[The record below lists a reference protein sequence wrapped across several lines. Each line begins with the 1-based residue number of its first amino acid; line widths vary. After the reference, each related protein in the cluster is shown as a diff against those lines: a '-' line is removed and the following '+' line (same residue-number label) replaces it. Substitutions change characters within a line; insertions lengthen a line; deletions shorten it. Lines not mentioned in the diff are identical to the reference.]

1 MYEIL
6 LNLHSWLRWLVLG
19 MAVVV
24 IYNNYN
30 GWKSGLVYSDKDK
43 KLNTYLMLLLH
54 SQLVIGLA
62 LYFGVSPMMKD
73 IMANF
78 GGSMKDSAQRFWSV
92 EHMMGM
98 VIGIIVAQI
107 GASKAKNNP
116 PMHKNSKPDLCGFTI
131 AILII
136 ILMIPFGI
144 WNVERPM
151 FRM

>member
-30 GWKSGLVYSDKDK
+30 GWKSGLVYTAKDK
-43 KLNTYLMLLLH
+43 KLNTYLMILLH

-62 LYFGVSPMMKD
+62 LYLGVSPMMKD
-73 IMANF
+73 IMTNF
-78 GGSMKDSAQRFWSV
+78 GASMKDAGQRFWSV
-92 EHMMGM
+92 EHIMGM
-98 VIGIIVAQI
+98 LVGIIVAQI
-107 GASKAKNNP
+107 GASKAK
-116 PMHKNSKPDLCGFTI
+116 KQATDADKFKTGFMWFAI
-131 AILII
+131 GILII

-144 WNVERPM
+144 WNVDRPM

>member
-19 MAVVV
+19 MAGVV

-43 KLNTYLMLLLH
+43 KLNTYMMLLLH

-107 GASKAKNNP
+107 GASKAKKQSTDAQKFKTGF
-116 PMHKNSKPDLCGFTI
+116 MWFTI

>member
-107 GASKAKNNP
+107 GASKAKKQSTDAQKFKTGF
-116 PMHKNSKPDLCGFTI
+116 MWFTI

>member
-43 KLNTYLMLLLH
+43 KLNTYMMLLLH

-107 GASKAKNNP
+107 GASKAKKQSTDAQKFKTGF
-116 PMHKNSKPDLCGFTI
+116 MWFTI

>member
-1 MYEIL
+1 
-6 LNLHSWLRWLVLG
+6 

-43 KLNTYLMLLLH
+43 KLNTYMMLLLH

-107 GASKAKNNP
+107 GASKAKKQSTDAQKFKTGF
-116 PMHKNSKPDLCGFTI
+116 MWFTI

>member
-1 MYEIL
+1 MVGNPDWYI
-6 LNLHSWLRWLVLG
+6 R
-19 MAVVV
+19 
-24 IYNNYN
+24 IRT
-30 GWKSGLVYSDKDK
+30 K
-43 KLNTYLMLLLH
+43 KLNTYMMLLLH

-107 GASKAKNNP
+107 GASKAKKQSTDAQKFKTGF
-116 PMHKNSKPDLCGFTI
+116 MWFTI

>member
-43 KLNTYLMLLLH
+43 KLNTYMMLLLH

-62 LYFGVSPMMKD
+62 LYFGVSPMMTVL
-73 IMANF
+73 MACF
-78 GGSMKDSAQRFWSV
+78 GGSMKDSAQSFWGV
-92 EHMMGM
+92 EHMVGL
-98 VIGIIVAQI
+98 VIGFVVVFIFVA
-107 GASKAKNNP
+107 KAKKQSTDAQKFKTGF
-116 PMHKNSKPDLCGFTI
+116 MWFTI

>member
-43 KLNTYLMLLLH
+43 KLNTYMMLLLH

-107 GASKAKNNP
+107 GPSKAK
-116 PMHKNSKPDLCGFTI
+116 KQSTDAQKFKPGFMWFTI

>member
-1 MYEIL
+1 
-6 LNLHSWLRWLVLG
+6 
-19 MAVVV
+19 
-24 IYNNYN
+24 
-30 GWKSGLVYSDKDK
+30 
-43 KLNTYLMLLLH
+43 
-54 SQLVIGLA
+54 
-62 LYFGVSPMMKD
+62 
-73 IMANF
+73 
-78 GGSMKDSAQRFWSV
+78 MKDSAQRFWSV

-107 GASKAKNNP
+107 GASKAKKQSTDAQKFKTGF
-116 PMHKNSKPDLCGFTI
+116 MWFTI

>member
-62 LYFGVSPMMKD
+62 LYFGVSPIMKD

-107 GASKAKNNP
+107 GASKAKKQSTDAQKFKTGF
-116 PMHKNSKPDLCGFTI
+116 MWFTI

>member
-92 EHMMGM
+92 EHMMGL

-107 GASKAKNNP
+107 GASKAKKQSTDAQKFKTGF
-116 PMHKNSKPDLCGFTI
+116 MWFTI

>member
-107 GASKAKNNP
+107 GASKAKKQSTDAQQFKTGF
-116 PMHKNSKPDLCGFTI
+116 MWFTI